1 MSGGKIKDRVSESP
15 APKYPRE
22 ELLGNAEAL
31 FNCRPEVIAGAL
43 HGNDKAEF
51 TVQEMQKMIDDFLKR
66 RVS

>member
-15 APKYPRE
+15 TPKYPRN
-22 ELLGNAEAL
+22 ELLANAKAL
-31 FNCRPEVIAGAL
+31 FNCKPEVIAGAL

-51 TVQEMQKMIDDFLKR
+51 TVEEMRKMIDNFLKR